1 MRKIDADHLRQ
12 RAVNGECGGNAIDL
26 IDTEPTA
33 IEEDDNSIIWITS
46 KRERRTK
53 ICHAITN
60 GVECSRCRCFEEY
73 PRRFCPDCGGKF
85 NGELPIK
92 NKYAE
97 RKIRGARQWHV

>member
-1 MRKIDADHLRQ
+1 MRKIDADHLRI
-12 RAVNGECGGNAIDL
+12 RAIDGECDNVIDL
-26 IDTEPTA
+26 IDTEPTVVDG
-33 IEEDDNSIIWITS
+33 EDENSIFWIPS

-53 ICHAITN
+53 NCHAITN

-73 PRRFCPDCGGKF
+73 QRRFCPDCGGKY

-97 RKIRGARQWHV
+97 RKFRGTKQWHV